1 MQSPAK
7 PKGRSLPGFALV
19 TALTL
24 MALLAVLVIGMLS
37 LSTVTLRSSQQ
48 GHAMSMAQANARLA
62 LVLAISDLQKHAG
75 PDQRI
80 TGRADLIDGSV
91 PNPMWTAVWNSEGGE
106 PVYLVS
112 GNSAGARMA
121 SGDAS
126 STGGHLP
133 GKQLSKEESNLLF
146 GAGLPVER
154 QVFAPT
160 VHLNGPEKGS
170 YAFWVAD
177 EGVKARIDLKNPYRN
192 AKSDDELRLA
202 AGVAQSNSIGHASAD
217 LKKGWPADDS
227 KFDRLVSLRQAELLD
242 LDMPDFHRQ
251 YFHDLTVHSRGLLT
265 DARKGGLKRDLT
277 LAFEN
282 ESVFERWFGR
292 KQVSETTPAASVTG
306 VVITTEGGYQHNI
319 GGSGPGAE
327 KFYISDEFR
336 NYRNKDTG
344 PNWGILCHYYN
355 LHKQVAAQTDSF
367 PFILP
372 HPPANIQ
379 ARRNSWD
386 PYTEY
391 IDTSGSL
398 EPIYTSDLQHNNN
411 YVTPVPGRFQVAY
424 RLKSR
429 LTGVRPDGQRAYSII
444 LEFKPVIGIW
454 NPYNVTFRHH
464 RYRIEWE
471 MSPILKLEITDPST
485 FPGGPFNMEVDMTGW
500 YGRSDDSDLLT
511 FFTKE
516 VDLRPGELRIFS
528 LKEETILPSRS
539 FRGGVSVSL
548 NYALESTWG
557 ENGYFEMALPKQG
570 SSQPAI
576 NTKFERLNVAGSAKI
591 RVVSLSLS
599 DQKYNQRGWTDT
611 AGNWFSF
618 KPGAGVVGSSRS
630 TNIWQPDSP
639 LQAPEPIEDIPPMPA
654 ESLRNSSQALGAWVF
669 SLRSTD
675 DEPGQNIRNLIDA
688 NVRAANMNSRWDGS
702 HGGKGLNLVS
712 PYRGEGPNGRGLLM
726 PGAPPEPPSD
736 IFRYA
741 MWHGDGY
748 QPYVAC
754 FDLPH
759 SRPLS
764 LGQFQHA
771 VLARYNHEPSFV
783 LGNSYADIRVPLDK
797 KVNTQFLGP
806 DGGNGDVGM
815 RTFDISYLVN
825 EQLWD
830 RYFLSG
836 ISADNGVLSVDD
848 FRKIARGEKASPNS
862 RVKILGAHLEKDDVI
877 DPDDERMS
885 DEIAGHLAIEGAFN
899 VNSTSIPAWRAVLA
913 GMADLKLPV
922 VEPATKSRSWQ
933 KSDGVVFSRFSNNP
947 GKQGDVWKGFQ
958 QLDDDQLDALSRE
971 IVKQVRARGPFRS
984 LADFVNRSLKEAG
997 GTPASDSYN
1006 GPDIRLSGALQMALD
1021 SESAGVN
1028 SRFGEFAGKA
1038 SNLNGQH
1045 FEKILGGQS
1054 KAAGYAG
1061 FILQGDILQALAP
1074 VLTVRSDTFT
1084 IRTTGI
1090 ARDRHGK
1097 ITAQAWCEAVVQRQ
1111 PEHLDPSVRLSEND
1125 QKFGRKFVLTGFRW
1139 LRRDE
1144 L

>member
-1 MQSPAK
+1 MQPP
-7 PKGRSLPGFALV
+7 PKREGRRPRGFALV
-19 TALTL
+19 TVITL
-24 MALLAVLVIGMLS
+24 MALLAVLVMGMLS

-62 LVLAISDLQKHAG
+62 LFLAIADLQKHAG
-75 PDQRI
+75 PDQRV
-80 TGRADLIDGSV
+80 TGRADLTDSSV
-91 PNPMWTAVWNSEGGE
+91 PNPMWTAVWNSEGGD

-112 GNSAGARMA
+112 GNSFGEGN
-121 SGDAS
+121 SP
-126 STGGHLP
+126 STGRHKP
-133 GKQLSKEESNLLF
+133 DKQLSKEEGSLLF
-146 GAGLPVER
+146 GSELPLDR

-160 VHLNGPEKGS
+160 VHLNGAEKGS
-170 YAFWVAD
+170 YAFWIAD

-192 AKSDDELRLA
+192 ADSDKELRLA
-202 AGVAQSNSIGHASAD
+202 VSAAQSNSIGHASAD

-227 KFDRLVSLRQAELLD
+227 KNDRLLSLEQAGLLD
-242 LDMPDFHRQ
+242 LGIPDFHRQ
-251 YFHDLTVHSRGLLT
+251 YFHDLTAHSRGLLT
-265 DARKGGLKRDLT
+265 DAKKGGLKRDLT

-282 ESVFERWFGR
+282 EVVFERWFGR
-292 KQVSETTPAASVTG
+292 KRASQTTPAASVTG
-306 VVITTEGGYQHNI
+306 VVVTTEGGYQHTV
-319 GGSGPGAE
+319 GGPGPAAD
-327 KFYISDEFR
+327 KFYISEEFM

-355 LHKQVAAQTDSF
+355 LHKQVEAQTDAF

-379 ARRNSWD
+379 ARRSSWD

-391 IDTSGSL
+391 IDTSTTL
-398 EPIYTSDLQHNNN
+398 DPIYTSDLQHNNN
-411 YVTPVPGRFQVAY
+411 YVAPVPGRFQTAY

-429 LTGVRPDGQRAYSII
+429 LVGVRPDGQRTYSII

-471 MSPILKLEITDPST
+471 MSPILKVEITDPPT

-511 FFTKE
+511 FFTNE
-516 VDLRPGELRIFS
+516 IDLRPGELRIFS
-528 LKEETILPSRS
+528 LKEPATIPSRS
-539 FRGGVSVSL
+539 FRGGAAASL
-548 NYALESTWG
+548 NYTLESTWG
-557 ENGYFEMALPKQG
+557 EDGYFQMALPKQA
-570 SSQPAI
+570 SSPPAM
-576 NTKFERLNVAGSAKI
+576 NAKFERLDVTGSARI

-618 KPGAGVVGSSRS
+618 KPGTGMVGTSRS
-630 TNIWQPDSP
+630 TNIWQPESP
-639 LQAPEPIEDIPPMPA
+639 LKAPEPIEDIPPMPA
-654 ESLRNSSQALGAWVF
+654 DSLRNSSQPLGSWVF
-669 SLRSTD
+669 SLRSTE
-675 DEPGQNIRNLIDA
+675 DEPGQNIRNLIDS
-688 NVRAANMNSRWDGS
+688 NVRAANMNGRWDGS
-702 HGGKGLNLVS
+702 HGGLGLNVVS
-712 PYRGEGPNGRGLLM
+712 PYKGEGPNGRGLLM
-726 PGAPPEPPSD
+726 AGAPPEPPSD

-783 LGNSYADIRVPLDK
+783 VGNSYADMRVPLDR

-806 DGGNGDVGM
+806 DGGNGDVGL

-825 EQLWD
+825 EQIWD

-836 ISADNGVLSVDD
+836 LSADNGLLSAED
-848 FRKIARGEKASPNS
+848 FRKIARNEIAAPNA
-862 RVKILGAHLEKDDVI
+862 RVKILGSHLEKDDVLN
-877 DPDDERMS
+877 PDDAEAS

-899 VNSTSIPAWRAVLA
+899 VNSTSVPAWRAVLA

-922 VEPATKSRSWQ
+922 VDPATKAKNWEQ
-933 KSDGVVFSRFSNNP
+933 TNGVVFSRFTNSP
-947 GKQGDVWKGFQ
+947 GRQGDVWKGFQ
-958 QLDDDQLDALSRE
+958 QLSDDQLDTLSRE
-971 IVKQVRARGPFRS
+971 IVNQVRARGPFRS
-984 LADFVNRSLKEAG
+984 LGDFVNRSLKEAG
-997 GTPASDSYN
+997 GTPSGDKYK
-1006 GPDIRLSGALQMALD
+1006 GPDIRLSGALQTALD
-1021 SESAGVN
+1021 SGAAGVN
-1028 SRFGEFAGKA
+1028 SAVSGFEGKA
-1038 SNLNGQH
+1038 ADPDGQH
-1045 FEKILGGQS
+1045 FEKVIGGQS
-1054 KAAGYAG
+1054 KGAGYAG

-1074 VLTVRSDTFT
+1074 VLAVRSDTFM

-1097 ITAQAWCEAVVQRQ
+1097 ITAQAWCEAVVQRT
-1111 PEHLDPSVRLSEND
+1111 PEHLDPAVGLAEND
-1125 QKFGRKFVLTGFRW
+1125 LKFGRKFVLTGFRW

-1144 L
+1144 I